1 MLIKHESRRVL
12 PEGGKTLMRYLLLI
26 CLVTFIAGAPAHG
39 KEQNRPRLNLTRE
52 ARDASLSGYPSPEPQ
67 AMTGRYGIGVAL
79 QTSPNALVIV
89 SIRPGGPAEQAGLKK
104 GDEIV
109 AVDGKPVASGGG
121 SLLTT
126 TREALATLRIRRE
139 SNQFEVKVQRASMER
154 IYNLPPRGMPAPS
167 FALPDTNGKTVSP
180 QEFKGRPVIVTFW
193 ATWCG
198 PCVAESDVLNKLA
211 RKYERL
217 VILGLDVNEETDALQ
232 QFLQK
237 RPLSYTVLKA
247 GKVDGPLATS
257 YGVTGLPLTVV
268 IAANGL
274 VDFVAAGSL
283 TEDTLET
290 HVRSAMN
297 P

>member
-1 MLIKHESRRVL
+1 MMNLRQPLI
-12 PEGGKTLMRYLLLI
+12 I
-26 CLVTFIAGAPAHG
+26 CLMPIIAGVPAPG
-39 KEQNRPRLNLTRE
+39 KEQQRLRLHLERE
-52 ARDASLSGYPSPEPQ
+52 APEASLPGYPNPEPAQ
-67 AMTGRYGIGVAL
+67 AMTGRYGIGVAI
-79 QTSPNALVIV
+79 QSHENPNAIIIFTV
-89 SIRPGGPAEQAGLKK
+89 RPGGPAELAGLKK
-104 GDEIV
+104 DDEII
-109 AVDGKPVASGGG
+109 AVDGKPLANLTTTEVA

-126 TREALATLRIRRE
+126 TREAPVLLRIRRGSKE
-139 SNQFEVKVQRASMER
+139 FEVTVQRASMER
-154 IYNLPPRGMPAPS
+154 IYNLPPRGKPAPS
-167 FALPDTNGKTVSP
+167 FALPDTNGKTVSLE
-180 QEFKGRPVIVTFW
+180 EFKGRPVIVTFW

-198 PCVAESDVLNKLA
+198 PCVAESDELNKLA

-217 VILGLDVNEETDALQ
+217 VILGLDVDDKPDALQ

-247 GKVDGPLATS
+247 GKIDGPVATS

-274 VDFVAAGSL
+274 VDFVAAGGV

-290 HVRSAMN
+290 HVRSAMT

>member
-1 MLIKHESRRVL
+1 MNPRQPLI
-12 PEGGKTLMRYLLLI
+12 I
-26 CLVTFIAGAPAHG
+26 CLMSIIGGVPAHG
-39 KEQNRPRLNLTRE
+39 KQQQRPRLNLIRE
-52 ARDASLSGYPSPEPQ
+52 APEASLSGYPNPEPAQ

-104 GDEIV
+104 GDEII

-126 TREALATLRIRRE
+126 TREAPALLRIRRGSKE
-139 SNQFEVKVQRASMER
+139 FEVTVQRASMER
-154 IYNLPPRGMPAPS
+154 IFNLPPRGKPAPS
-167 FALPDTNGKTVSP
+167 FTLPDTNGKTVSS
-180 QEFKGRPVIVTFW
+180 QEFNGRPVIVTFW

-198 PCVAESDVLNKLA
+198 PCVAESDELNKLA

-217 VILGLDVNEETDALQ
+217 VILGLDVDDQPDALQ

-247 GKVDGPLATS
+247 GKLDGPVATS

-274 VDFVAAGSL
+274 VDFVAAGGV

-290 HVRSAMN
+290 HVRTAMN

>member
-1 MLIKHESRRVL
+1 MMNPRQ
-12 PEGGKTLMRYLLLI
+12 PLLI
-26 CLVTFIAGAPAHG
+26 CLMTIIAGAPAHG
-39 KEQNRPRLNLTRE
+39 KQQKRPRLNLTRE
-52 ARDASLSGYPSPEPQ
+52 APKASLSGCPNPEPQ

-104 GDEIV
+104 GDELI

-126 TREALATLRIRRE
+126 TREAPALLRIRRGSKE
-139 SNQFEVKVQRASMER
+139 FEATVQRASMER
-154 IYNLPPRGMPAPS
+154 IYNLPPRGKPAPS
-167 FALPDTNGKTVSP
+167 FALPDMDGKTVSLK
-180 QEFKGRPVIVTFW
+180 EFKGRPVIVTFW

-198 PCVAESDVLNKLA
+198 PCVSESDELNKLA

-217 VILGLDVNEETDALQ
+217 VILGLDVDDEPEALL

-247 GKVDGPLATS
+247 GKIDGPVATS
-257 YGVTGLPLTVV
+257 YGVTGLPLTVI
-268 IAANGL
+268 IAADGL
-274 VDFVAAGSL
+274 VDFVQAGGV

-290 HVRSAMN
+290 HVRGAMDH
-297 P
+297 

>member
-1 MLIKHESRRVL
+1 MC
-12 PEGGKTLMRYLLLI
+12 LMTI
-26 CLVTFIAGAPAHG
+26 IAFVPDHG
-39 KEQNRPRLNLTRE
+39 KDQQRPWLNLTRE
-52 ARDASLSGYPSPEPQ
+52 APEASPSGYPNPEPQ

-104 GDEIV
+104 GDEII

-126 TREALATLRIRRE
+126 TRGAPATLRIRRGSQE
-139 SNQFEVKVQRASMER
+139 SDVTVQRASMER
-154 IYNLPPRGMPAPS
+154 IFNLPPQGKPAPS
-167 FALPDTNGKTVSP
+167 FALPGMNGTTVSL
-180 QEFKGRPVIVTFW
+180 QEFKGRLVIVTFW

-198 PCVAESDVLNKLA
+198 PCVAESDELNKLS

-217 VILGLDVNEETDALQ
+217 VILGLDVDDKPDALQ

-237 RPLSYTVLKA
+237 RPMSYTVLKA
-247 GKVDGPLATS
+247 GKIDGPVATS

-274 VDFVAAGSL
+274 VDFVQAGGV
-283 TEDTLET
+283 TEDALET
-290 HVRSAMN
+290 LVRTAMN
-297 P
+297 H

>member
-1 MLIKHESRRVL
+1 MRSRTSIAL
-12 PEGGKTLMRYLLLI
+12 LTLLGFMCI
-26 CLVTFIAGAPAHG
+26 TDAQAGPTSAP
-39 KEQNRPRLNLTRE
+39 PLNLTRGAPE
-52 ARDASLSGYPSPEPQ
+52 ASLSGYPNPEPQ

-89 SIRPGGPAEQAGLKK
+89 SIRPGGPAEQAGLIK
-104 GDEIV
+104 GDEII

-121 SLLTT
+121 SLLTA
-126 TREALATLRIRRE
+126 TRESPALLRIRRGSKE
-139 SNQFEVKVQRASMER
+139 FEVTVQRASMER
-154 IYNLPPRGMPAPS
+154 IFNLPPRGKPAPL
-167 FALPDTNGKTVSP
+167 FALPDMKGKTVSL

-198 PCVAESDVLNKLA
+198 PCVAESEELNKLA

-217 VILGLDVNEETDALQ
+217 VILGLDVDDKPDALQ
-232 QFLQK
+232 QFLQR
-237 RPLSYTVLKA
+237 RPLFYTVLKA
-247 GKVDGPLATS
+247 GKIDGPVAAS

-274 VDFVAAGSL
+274 VDFVQAGGV

-290 HVRSAMN
+290 RVRSVMN

>member
-1 MLIKHESRRVL
+1 MTI
-12 PEGGKTLMRYLLLI
+12 
-26 CLVTFIAGAPAHG
+26 IAGAPAHG
-39 KEQNRPRLNLTRE
+39 KEQQRPRLNLTRE
-52 ARDASLSGYPSPEPQ
+52 APEASLSGYSNPEPQ

-89 SIRPGGPAEQAGLKK
+89 SIRPGGPAEQAGLIK
-104 GDEIV
+104 GDEII

-126 TREALATLRIRRE
+126 TRESPATLRIRRGPKE
-139 SNQFEVKVQRASMER
+139 FEVTVQRASMER
-154 IYNLPPRGMPAPS
+154 IFNLPPRGKPAPS
-167 FALPDTNGKTVSP
+167 FALPDLSGKTVSL

-198 PCVAESDVLNKLA
+198 PCVAESDELNKLA

-217 VILGLDVNEETDALQ
+217 VILGLDVDDEPDALK

-237 RPLSYTVLKA
+237 RPMAYTVLKA
-247 GKVDGPLATS
+247 GKIDGPVPMS

-274 VDFVAAGSL
+274 VDFVQVGGV
-283 TEDTLET
+283 TEETLET
-290 HVRSAMN
+290 HVRNAMN
-297 P
+297 H

>member
-1 MLIKHESRRVL
+1 
-12 PEGGKTLMRYLLLI
+12 
-26 CLVTFIAGAPAHG
+26 
-39 KEQNRPRLNLTRE
+39 
-52 ARDASLSGYPSPEPQ
+52 
-67 AMTGRYGIGVAL
+67 MTGRYGIGVAL
-79 QTSPNALVIV
+79 QTSPNAPVIF
-89 SIRPGGPAEQAGLKK
+89 SIQPGGPAEQAGLKK
-104 GDEIV
+104 GDEII

-126 TREALATLRIRRE
+126 TRAAQATLRIRRGSKE
-139 SNQFEVKVQRASMER
+139 LEVTVQRASMER
-154 IYNLPPRGMPAPS
+154 IYNLPPRGKPAPS
-167 FALPDTNGKTVSP
+167 FALPDTSGMMVSL

-198 PCVAESDVLNKLA
+198 PCVAESDVFNKLA

-217 VILGLDVNEETDALQ
+217 VILGLDVDDKPDALQ

-247 GKVDGPLATS
+247 GKIDGPVATS

-274 VDFVAAGSL
+274 VDFVAAGDVP
-283 TEDTLET
+283 EDTLET